1 MRRWARDQGLWLTL
15 SVLALLLVV
24 LAVLQYRWT
33 GEIGRAESERRQAQ
47 VERQAAR
54 FAAGLDRELG
64 HLLVAL
70 RPEPQAAGERRLA
83 SLQERL
89 TAWRGDERAPLVA
102 AVLLASRQASGQVL
116 LERCAADGGACSPAE
131 WTKGL
136 ASVRERLSQ
145 PPNSGGREGIPFRP
159 ATIIE
164 DPLALVTPV
173 FEVGEEPGP
182 GERRGRFHLN
192 GVAIVEL
199 NADYLREHVLPQLA
213 ETTFG
218 PVAESEF
225 AVAVVRRA
233 DRSVVYASAPG
244 AGAGGPRQGDL
255 QLGVPFAG
263 RPAPGE
269 QRPERGWRFFGRL
282 EGRPDWPR
290 PPRDDDTPWLLLVS
304 RRGGTLEQAVAAVR
318 RRNLAVGLGVL
329 ALLGAAGLVLAT
341 SAQRARD
348 LARQQLEF
356 VAGVTHELNTPL
368 AAIRSAGQNLADG
381 IVTDAQQVRRYGSL
395 IEKEGSRLTS
405 LVAQV
410 LDFAGIESGGR
421 AYAAEPVALGRVVD
435 DVVQDMRLVLEQG
448 GLSVTREVAAGLPD
462 VIGDAAALRRVLANL
477 LANAVK
483 FAAVGRR
490 VVVRAAPAGGPGQ
503 VELRI
508 EDHGPGIPPA
518 ERERVFEPFYRG
530 AAAQRNETPGNGLGL
545 SLVRRVVLAHHG
557 RVRVEDAAGG
567 GTAVV
572 IELPA
577 APAAAGSQA

>member
-15 SVLALLLVV
+15 GVLALLLVA

-83 SLQERL
+83 SLQARL
-89 TAWRGDERAPLVA
+89 SAWRGDERAPLVA

-116 LERCAADGGACSPAE
+116 LERCAADGSACSPAE

-145 PPNSGGREGIPFRP
+145 PAGGGREGAPFRP
-159 ATIIE
+159 ATIVE
-164 DPLALVTPV
+164 DPLALVTPL

-192 GVAIVEL
+192 GVVIVEL
-199 NADYLREHVLPQLA
+199 DAAYLRERVLPQLA

-218 PVAESEF
+218 PAAESEF
-225 AVAVVRRA
+225 TVAVLRRA
-233 DRSVVYASAPG
+233 DRSIVYASAPG
-244 AGAGGPRQGDL
+244 AGAGEPRQGDL
-255 QLGVPFAG
+255 QLGIPFVG
-263 RPAPGE
+263 RLAPGE
-269 QRPERGWRFFGRL
+269 QRPERGWRFFARL
-282 EGRPDWPR
+282 EGRPDRPR
-290 PPRDDDTPWLLLVS
+290 PPRDDDAPWLLLVS

-381 IVTDAQQVRRYGSL
+381 IVTDAQQVRRYGGL

-410 LDFAGIESGGR
+410 LDFAGIESGSR

-448 GLSVTREVAAGLPD
+448 GLSVTRDVAADLPD
-462 VIGDAAALRRVLANL
+462 VIGDAAALRRVLTNL

-483 FAAVGRR
+483 FAAAGRC
-490 VVVRAAPAGGPGQ
+490 VVVRAATAGGPGQ

-508 EDHGPGIPPA
+508 EDRGPGIPPT

-577 APAAAGSQA
+577 APAAAGSPA

>member
-1 MRRWARDQGLWLTL
+1 MARWARDQGLWLTL
-15 SVLALLLVV
+15 GVLALLLVV

-47 VERQAAR
+47 VERQSAR
-54 FAAGLDRELG
+54 FAAGFDRELG
-64 HLLVAL
+64 HVLVAL
-70 RPEPQAAGERRLA
+70 RLEPQAAGDRRLA
-83 SLQERL
+83 TLQERL
-89 TAWRGDERAPLVA
+89 AAWHRDERAPLVSS
-102 AVLLASRQASGQVL
+102 VLLASRQPSGQL
-116 LERCAADGGACSPAE
+116 SLERCAADGSGCSPAE

-136 ASVRERLSQ
+136 APVRERLAQ
-145 PPNSGGREGIPFRP
+145 PASGSAREGFPFRP

-164 DPLALVTPV
+164 DPLALVTPL
-173 FEVGEEPGP
+173 FEVGDEPGP
-182 GERRGRFHLN
+182 GERGRFRLN
-192 GVAIVEL
+192 GIAVVEL
-199 NADYLREHVLPQLA
+199 NAAYLREHVLPQLA
-213 ETTFG
+213 EATFG
-218 PVAESEF
+218 PTAESEF
-225 AVAVVRRA
+225 VVAVVRRA
-233 DRSVVYASAPG
+233 DHSIVYASAPE
-244 AGAGGPRQGDL
+244 ARTGGPQPGDV
-255 QLGVPFAG
+255 QLGIPFVGRPGAHEEPGRRFAG
-263 RPAPGE
+263 R
-269 QRPERGWRFFGRL
+269 FDGR
-282 EGRPDWPR
+282 RDWPR
-290 PPRDDDTPWLLLVS
+290 PAREDETPWLLLVS

-329 ALLGAAGLVLAT
+329 ALLGAAGFVLAA

-381 IVTDAQQVRRYGSL
+381 IVTDAQQVRRYGGL
-395 IEKEGSRLTS
+395 IEKEGSRLSS

-410 LDFAGIESGGR
+410 LDFAGIESGSR
-421 AYAAEPVALGRVVD
+421 AYAAEPVALARVVD
-435 DVVQDMRLVLEQG
+435 DVVQDMHLVLEQG
-448 GLSVTREVAAGLPD
+448 GLAVTRDVAAGLPD

-483 FAAVGRR
+483 FAAAGRR
-490 VVVRAAPAGGPGQ
+490 VVVRAAPRGGSSE
-503 VELRI
+503 VELRV

-530 AAAQRNETPGNGLGL
+530 AAAQRNETPGSGLGL

-572 IELPA
+572 IELPS
-577 APAAAGSQA
+577 APAAAGSRA